1 VRSKEDLSLGT
12 LFAELSQ
19 EIGALVRQE
28 LALAR
33 IEISDNASRLGR
45 DVAVLAVGAAIL
57 YAGFLAAIAAVIV
70 GLGLVINSL
79 VLSAFVVA
87 IVVLGVGYG
96 FVRRGLAN
104 LKGAEIAPRQTVHT
118 LKINADWARDQFR

>member
-1 VRSKEDLSLGT
+1 VRSKEDLSLGA

-28 LALAR
+28 LALAK
-33 IEISDNASRLGR
+33 IEISDNVSRLGR

-87 IVVLGVGYG
+87 IFVLGIGYG

-104 LKGAEIAPRQTVHT
+104 LKAAEIAPRQTVDS

>member
-1 VRSKEDLSLGT
+1 MRSKEDLSLGT

-28 LALAR
+28 LALAK

-57 YAGFLAAIAAVIV
+57 YAGFLAAIAAIIV
-70 GLGLVINSL
+70 GLGLAINSL

-87 IVVLGVGYG
+87 IVVLGIGYG
-96 FVRRGLAN
+96 FVRRGLDN
-104 LKGAEIAPRQTVHT
+104 LKGAEITPRQTVDT
-118 LKINADWARDQFR
+118 LKINADWAKGQFR